1 MRRLTAEKAREY
13 YVNMFWGKRKRDLGG
28 GSEVSLIIN
37 NNNNNTNNN
46 NKIGSNG
53 ADLLYGRKCDGVKG
67 V

>member
-1 MRRLTAEKAREY
+1 M
-13 YVNMFWGKRKRDLGG
+13 NMFWGKRKRDLGG